1 MAYVYRHIRLDTGN
15 PFYIGIG
22 KNVSRVYSTKG
33 RSKFWKR
40 IVDKSGYE
48 VEILFEH
55 DDYEFIKEK
64 EKEFISLYGRVN
76 TCNGLL
82 CNLTNG
88 GDGSLGYKPTKE
100 ALLKISNTSKG
111 RIKSSEQIEK
121 WKKSMNFNKSDETKE
136 KIRQSLLNKPH
147 TEERKANQ
155 SKAHIGKKLSDETK
169 LKLSNYW
176 KGKKKQPVSEET
188 KKKMSESRNR
198 YIQSTKE
205 RTDNLNAKLV

>member
-1 MAYVYRHIRLDTGN
+1 MAFVYRHIRLDNGN

-22 KNVSRVYSTKG
+22 KSESRAYSTKG
-33 RSKFWKR
+33 RSKFWQR
-40 IVDKSGYE
+40 IVDKFGYE
-48 VEILFEH
+48 VEILFH
-55 DDYEFIKEK
+55 DLDYEQAKLKEQ
-64 EKEFISLYGRVN
+64 EFISLYGRTN

-82 CNLTNG
+82 CNLTDG
-88 GDGSLGYKPTKE
+88 GEGSLGYKPTEE
-100 ALLKISNTSKG
+100 ALLKISNASKG

-121 WKKSMNFNKSDETKE
+121 WKKNMDFSKSDETKE

-155 SKAHIGKKLSDETK
+155 SKAHLGKKLSDETK

-188 KKKMSESRNR
+188 KKKMSEARNR
-198 YIQSTKE
+198 YIQTTKE
-205 RTDNLNAKLV
+205 QRDSLNVRLA